1 VGKLPVL
8 SDIEIQRRLGTLK
21 GWSRRGDTIT
31 RTFTFRGFPDAT
43 AFVSRLVEPAESMN
57 HHPDVDVRY
66 NKVIISLSTHDS
78 GGITAN
84 DLTLAEK
91 IDALPE

>member
-21 GWSRRGDTIT
+21 GWSRRGDAIT
-31 RTFTFRGFPDAT
+31 KTFTFRGFPESA
-43 AFVSRLVEPAESMN
+43 AFVGRLVEPAESMN

-66 NKVIISLSTHDS
+66 NKVTISLSTHDS

-84 DLTLAEK
+84 DLALAER
-91 IDALPE
+91 IEQL

>member
-8 SDIEIQRRLGTLK
+8 SDIEIQRRLGALK
-21 GWSRRGDTIT
+21 GWSRRGDSIT
-31 RTFTFRGFPDAT
+31 KTFTFPGFPQSA
-43 AFVSRLVEPAESMN
+43 AFVGRLVEPAESMN

-66 NKVIISLSTHDS
+66 DKVSIVLSTHDS

-84 DLTLAEK
+84 DLALAER
-91 IDALPE
+91 IDALQA